1 MHKLEIGPKSPAT
14 ASAPVFMALGF
25 ELNAMN
31 HFAPSNRHEV
41 LLRLKFFNLIKE

>member
-1 MHKLEIGPKSPAT
+1 MTDGVGT
-14 ASAPVFMALGF
+14 D
-25 ELNAMN
+25 MN